1 MSNSYSKSSQVLA
14 EFINIEETQLQFE
27 EAFNRNFP
35 IEPVYINQKC
45 DEELY
50 NSLFYIKKDVSC
62 QTKTTTIEKGRNEN
76 VISVNRPVFFVK
88 KEPKK
93 LNGKTTFLGR
103 KKKSETSEINQN
115 SSIKANKIHDKND
128 LDNSLNKIQVN

>member
-1 MSNSYSKSSQVLA
+1 MSNSYSKSSQLLA

-35 IEPVYINQKC
+35 IEPVYINEKC

-50 NSLFYIKKDVSC
+50 NSLFYIKKDIFC
-62 QTKTTTIEKGRNEN
+62 LTKATTIEKGRNEN
-76 VISVNRPVFFVK
+76 VISVNRPVFVVK

-103 KKKSETSEINQN
+103 KKKIRNF
-115 SSIKANKIHDKND
+115 
-128 LDNSLNKIQVN
+128 